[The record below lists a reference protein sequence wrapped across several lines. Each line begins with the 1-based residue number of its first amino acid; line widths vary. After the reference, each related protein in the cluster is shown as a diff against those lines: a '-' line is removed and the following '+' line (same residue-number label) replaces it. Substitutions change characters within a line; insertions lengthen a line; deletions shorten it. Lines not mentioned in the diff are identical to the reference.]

1 MKLLNRTTYTYLILT
16 FPIIVITMVLFYFL
30 IRNFNLKHV
39 ENNLKEEHHKII
51 RKSQHIENYYIEDEL
66 SDELFV
72 NEIPEDSVIKDQY
85 STIMVFDKFE
95 EQYEPFRQLETMQTI
110 AGKNYRILIRKSL
123 VENTTLVYS
132 ISIAVFVLILVLAG
146 SFILLNRFLSEKLW
160 RPFYSILENLSKYHV
175 GQHYQAQPK
184 MLIQEFNTLDTSIQR
199 MVKRVN
205 KEYFVQKEFI
215 DIISHE
221 YQTPL
226 AVIGNKAEMLMQNEH
241 LNEEDATKLNRII
254 EYVHKLSKMNQS
266 LLLLSRIDN
275 NQFDKKEK
283 TDVQKLFKQL
293 VTEKQF
299 QLDLKEITTQ
309 TIIHENCVLQMNT
322 TLAGILFGNLLQNAI
337 RHNLKLRG
345 QIIFELT
352 ANKIVVS
359 NTGAET
365 HLSEE
370 EMFEK
375 FKKSSDSKQSIGLG
389 LNIVKAICD
398 HYGFEIHYSYNI
410 SRKLHSFSINTKIN

>member
-1 MKLLNRTTYTYLILT
+1 
-16 FPIIVITMVLFYFL
+16 
-30 IRNFNLKHV
+30 
-39 ENNLKEEHHKII
+39 
-51 RKSQHIENYYIEDEL
+51 
-66 SDELFV
+66 
-72 NEIPEDSVIKDQY
+72 
-85 STIMVFDKFE
+85 MVFDKFE

-146 SFILLNRFLSEKLW
+146 SFLLNRFLSEKLW